1 MRDNH
6 ELGPLLSRVLAGD
19 GQAQEALLAK
29 IRPYLHLLV
38 RQQLERDLRH
48 KLDDS
53 DIVQETLMRIH
64 GGLNPA
70 AQGPGGQFQGRAP
83 PEFLAWV
90 SQIVRHVIIDMERRG
105 KARKRDERR
114 EVPGSKV
121 LATLSQG
128 STPEQAAERAEKALH
143 LAAALERLP
152 RHQREVLEWRVFEQL
167 SYAEISERTGKS
179 EGALRV
185 VATRAMEALR
195 ADEQLRRLMGAS
207 S

>member
-1 MRDNH
+1 MSDNY

-19 GQAQEALLAK
+19 GQALEILLAK

-38 RQQLERDLRH
+38 RQQLEPDLRH
-48 KLDDS
+48 KLGDS

-70 AQGPGGQFQGRAP
+70 SQGPGGQFQGRAP

-90 SQIVRHVIIDMERRG
+90 SQIVRHVIVDMERRG
-105 KARKRDERR
+105 KAKKRDERR
-114 EVPGSKV
+114 EVPGSKI
-121 LATLSQG
+121 LATLTQG
-128 STPEQAAERAEKALH
+128 STPEQAAERAEKALQ

-152 RHQREVLEWRVFEQL
+152 QHKQDVLRLRFFEQL
-167 SYAEISERTGKS
+167 SFEEISQQTGKGV
-179 EGALRV
+179 EALRV
-185 VATRAMEALR
+185 LCWRALKDLREDGQLLGLMEA
-195 ADEQLRRLMGAS
+195 S